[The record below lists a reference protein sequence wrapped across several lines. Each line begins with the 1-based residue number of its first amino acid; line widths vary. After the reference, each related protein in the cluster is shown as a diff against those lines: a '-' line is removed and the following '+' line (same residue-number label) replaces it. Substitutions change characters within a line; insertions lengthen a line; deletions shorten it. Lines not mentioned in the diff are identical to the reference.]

1 MKPFSALSLLLIV
14 VLWSSCRSDFETVES
29 TGKLEFSKDTVF
41 LDTIFSNISSA
52 TFTLKVYNRSTDD
65 IHIPEIKLQKGG
77 ASAYRLNVDGL
88 PGKSFEDIEI
98 LAKDS
103 IYIFIETT
111 VNLQQPDQKEFIYED
126 IIQFQSKA
134 HLQEIPVLTLVK
146 DAIFL
151 YPEKDQDGTVE
162 TIVLGTNEQGEEER
176 IQGFYLGDD
185 QLIFTND
192 KAYIIYSFAA
202 VPTGKTLTI
211 EAGARIHFHADSGI
225 LVSEG
230 ASLKVNGEFSK
241 DREKL
246 ENEVI
251 FQGDRLG
258 SEFQDLPGQWAAI
271 WLREGSI
278 DNIINYA
285 TIKNAGVGLL
295 VEGNNQASPTLQV
308 KNSQIYNSA
317 INGLRSTAAKIYGEN
332 LVINNSGQASLQL
345 LGGNYIFKH
354 ATLVNYWQQ
363 GFREYPAVYIENFQE
378 TETGLQ
384 SYDLE
389 LAKFSNCIIYG
400 NEKTELLFNRNETAD
415 FNIMFENCLIKF
427 DETLSSEQLY
437 YDFNNPEFYTDIIVN
452 ENPFFWNP
460 LENDFN
466 LQSGSSA
473 IDKGNL
479 STAFEVPFDIIQV
492 ERTVDPDLG
501 AYEWTAPELN
511 N

>member
-1 MKPFSALSLLLIV
+1 MKPFSALALLLMA
-14 VLWSSCRSDFETVES
+14 VLWSSCRSDFDTVES
-29 TGKLEFSKDTVF
+29 SGNLEFSKDTVF
-41 LDTIFSNISSA
+41 LDTVFSNISSA
-52 TFTLKVYNRSTDD
+52 TYSLKVYNRSTED
-65 IHIPEIKLQKGG
+65 IHIPEIKLQKGE
-77 ASAYRLNVDGL
+77 ASAYRLNVDGI

-126 IIQFQSKA
+126 NIQFRSNA
-134 HLQEIPVLTLVK
+134 HLQEIPVITLVK

-151 YPEKDQDGTVE
+151 YPEKDQNGTVE
-162 TIVLGTNEQGEEER
+162 NIVLGTNEQGEEER
-176 IQGFYLGDD
+176 VQGFYLEDEH
-185 QLIFTND
+185 LIFTNA
-192 KAYIIYSFAA
+192 KAYIIYGFAA
-202 VPTGKTLTI
+202 VPAGKTLTI

-230 ASLKVNGEFSK
+230 ASLKVNGEFSE

-258 SEFQDLPGQWAAI
+258 SDFQDLPGQWGAI
-271 WLREGSI
+271 WLRKGSI

-295 VEGNNQASPTLQV
+295 VEGNNQASPTLQI

-332 LVINNSGQASLQL
+332 LVINNNGQASLQL
-345 LGGNYIFKH
+345 SGGNYVFKH

-363 GFREYPAVYIENFQE
+363 GYREFPAVYIQNFEE
-378 TETGLQ
+378 TDTGLQ
-384 SYDLE
+384 TYDLE
-389 LAKFSNCIIYG
+389 LAKFSNCIIFG
-400 NEKTELLFNRNETAD
+400 NEKTELQFNRNETAA
-415 FNIMFENCLIKF
+415 FNILFENCLIKF
-427 DETLSSEQLY
+427 DESSSSGEPF
-437 YDFNNPEFYTDIIVN
+437 YDFTNQEFYTGIILN

-460 LENDFN
+460 LDNDFN
-466 LQSGSSA
+466 LQSGSPA

-492 ERTVDPDLG
+492 DRTADPDLG
-501 AYEWTAPELN
+501 AYEWTAPEIN

>member
-1 MKPFSALSLLLIV
+1 MKPFSTLALLLIV
-14 VLWSSCRSDFETVES
+14 VLWSSCRSDFETIES
-29 TGKLEFSKDTVF
+29 TGNLEFSKDTVF

-52 TFTLKVYNRSTDD
+52 TYSLKVYNRSNED
-65 IHIPEIKLQKGG
+65 IHIPEIKLKKGE

-88 PGKSFEDIEI
+88 PGKTFEDIEI

-111 VNLQQPDQKEFIYED
+111 VNLQQPNQKEFLYED
-126 IIQFQSKA
+126 NIQFQSNA

-146 DAIFL
+146 DAVFL
-151 YPEKDQDGTVE
+151 YPDKDQNGTIE
-162 TIVLGTNEQGEEER
+162 TIVLGTNEKGDEEKV
-176 IQGFYLGDD
+176 QGFYLRDD

-192 KAYIIYSFAA
+192 KAYIIYGFAA
-202 VPTGKTLTI
+202 VPSGKILTI
-211 EAGARIHFHADSGI
+211 EPGARIHFHAGSGI

-230 ASLKVNGEFSK
+230 ASLKVNGEFSA
-241 DREKL
+241 DPEKL

-251 FQGDRLG
+251 FQGDRLNAD
-258 SEFQDLPGQWAAI
+258 FQNLPGQWGAI

-278 DNIINYA
+278 DNVINYA
-285 TIKNAGVGLL
+285 TIKNAGIGLL
-295 VEGNNQASPTLQV
+295 VEGNKEASPILQI
-308 KNSQIYNSA
+308 KNSKIYNSA
-317 INGLRSTAAKIYGEN
+317 INGLRSTAAKVYGEN
-332 LVINNSGQASLQL
+332 LVINNSGQSSLRL
-345 LGGNYIFKH
+345 IGGNYIFKH

-363 GFREYPAVYIENFQE
+363 GYREYPAVYIENFQE

-400 NEKTELLFNRNETAD
+400 NEKTELLFNRNETTG
-415 FNIMFENCLIKF
+415 FNILFENCLIKF
-427 DETLSSEQLY
+427 DETSYLEDPY
-437 YDFNNPEFYTDIIVN
+437 YDFSNAEFYADIIIN

-460 LENDFN
+460 LENDFS
-466 LQSGSSA
+466 LQSGSPA